1 MNQRVSALALCAVVL
16 CSSCAGGGRLPDAV
30 DGSVVPPE
38 DNSVTY
44 PDCTAE
50 QQAAV
55 TPVASYGKLAQLPA
69 TGQSDDEFMQTIL
82 DRDKLVVGI
91 SADTLL
97 FGARNLAYDP
107 ASPNGELAYEGFDI
121 DVLTQVALAIFGGDE
136 RDIGKHIEFTAIP
149 YKDRI
154 PKLQS
159 GEVDIVAHT
168 MTINCKRWLQVA
180 FSAEYFHAGQRV
192 LVLKGSPYGTI
203 DDLAAAKATV
213 CVPKGSTNEEKLTKD
228 YPAVVRVAPDESSD
242 CLVLLQQGRVDAI
255 TGDDTVLA
263 GLAAQD
269 PATEMGVGEQFT
281 EEPYG
286 LGIASDHVYFVKFVN
301 RVLADMVA
309 DGRWDALYAKWLV
322 PSLTLTVPAPPTPDY
337 TRPES

>member
-1 MNQRVSALALCAVVL
+1 MIHRVSVLAFYVVVL
-16 CSSCAGGGRLPDAV
+16 SSACAGGSRLPDAV

-38 DNSVTY
+38 DNSATY
-44 PDCTAE
+44 PDCTS
-50 QQAAV
+50 QQLAA
-55 TPVASYGKLAQLPA
+55 TSAVASYEPLAQLPA
-69 TGQSDDEFMQTIL
+69 SGSSTDPFMNEIL
-82 DRDKLVVGI
+82 DRGKLVVGI

-97 FGARNLAYDP
+97 FGARNLAADT
-107 ASPNGELAYEGFDI
+107 ADPNGELAYEGFDI

-136 RDIGKHIEFTAIP
+136 RGIGQHIEFTAIP

-168 MTINCKRWLQVA
+168 MTINCKRWLQIA

-192 LVLKGSPYGTI
+192 LLLKGSPHGAI
-203 DDLAAAKATV
+203 EDLASAKATV
-213 CVPKGSTNEEKLTKD
+213 CVPKGSTNEEHLTNF
-228 YPAVVRVAPDESSD
+228 YPDVVPVTPDESSD
-242 CLVLLQQGRVDAI
+242 CLVLLQQGRVDAV

-269 PATEMGVGEQFT
+269 PATAVTGPQFT
-281 EEPYG
+281 QEPYG

-301 RVLADMVA
+301 RVLADMID

-322 PSLTLTVPAPPTPDY
+322 PSLTAAPVAAPTPDY
-337 TRPES
+337 SRPDP

>member
-1 MNQRVSALALCAVVL
+1 MNHRLPTLALCVL
-16 CSSCAGGGRLPDAV
+16 VFSSACSGGGRLPEAV
-30 DGSVVPPE
+30 DGSVVPV
-38 DNSVTY
+38 DDTSVTY
-44 PDCTAE
+44 PDCTAA
-50 QQAAV
+50 QQDAV
-55 TPVASYGKLAQLPA
+55 NPVASYEPLAQLPA
-69 TGQSDDEFMQTIL
+69 AGESTDSSMGDIL
-82 DRDKLVVGI
+82 ERGKLVVGI

-97 FGARNLAYDP
+97 FGARNVAYDP
-107 ASPNGELAYEGFDI
+107 ANPEGQLAYEGFDI
-121 DVLTQVALAIFGGDE
+121 DVLTQIALAIFGGPE
-136 RDIGKHIEFTAIP
+136 SDIGTHIEFTAIP

-159 GEVDIVAHT
+159 GAVDIVAHT
-168 MTINCKRWLQVA
+168 MTINCKRWLQIA
-180 FSAEYFHAGQRV
+180 FSAEYFRAGQRV
-192 LVLKGSPYGTI
+192 LVLKGSKYGTI
-203 DDLAAAKATV
+203 DALAAARATV

-228 YPAVVRVAPDESSD
+228 YPAVVQVAPDESSD
-242 CLVLLQQGRVDAI
+242 CLVLLQQGRVDAV

-269 PATEMGVGEQFT
+269 PATVVAGDQFT

-286 LGIASDHVYFVKFVN
+286 LGIASGHVYFVKFVN

-322 PSLTLTVPAPPTPDY
+322 PSLTATVPDPPTPDY